1 MKYTDTIGMSTSI
14 CFWVR
19 NQLKVPT
26 SIIPIINRNGFQC
39 LGYQSKLWEPQPQ
52 PLSQGEGSK

>member
-1 MKYTDTIGMSTSI
+1 MKYTETIGMSTSI

-19 NQLKVPT
+19 NQLQVPT

-39 LGYQSKLWEPQPQ
+39 LGYQSRLFKNKE
-52 PLSQGEGSK
+52 